1 MHDTTKAAD
10 WPAVEAP
17 PGGQWSK
24 LECIL
29 RDSGAVFWEVD
40 ANGIFTYA
48 SSSFAEL
55 LGYGPNELVGLRHV
69 DSFYPVEMAP
79 ELEAELRNDWLSQHR
94 PFHHAEVPL
103 VAKDGRVCWVTSRG
117 VPFFDAAG
125 KLQGFRGTDIDITQR
140 KEVEAKAREAD
151 RSVLLQI
158 SAAPVAIAYTTIGS
172 DEFRMNRAFVDLF
185 GYAPGE
191 IPTIEDWFR
200 VAYPDPAYRAE
211 VARVSSEMMERAKS
225 GDLPAAPREFK
236 IRCKDGTVR
245 DIEIASA
252 VVGDCFFG
260 TFTDRTARN
269 RAQLMFAE
277 KQKQLA
283 HAGRVAAVGQMA
295 ASLAHELNQPLGAIQ
310 RNAEAAQEILR
321 GEDPD
326 LAELRSIIEDIL
338 ADDLRAGNVLDRVR
352 NFLRK
357 DHELSMEAVEIPPFL
372 QETASLVRR
381 EAAAR
386 GATLEVSTDPALPAA
401 CADRVLLQ
409 QALLNLLLNAIAV
422 VPEGRGRITVHAGED
437 NDGMLVIS
445 VADNGGGL
453 TDEAAERFF
462 EPFYTTKSDGMG
474 LGLPIARTIAEQHGG
489 QLTVVN
495 TPGRGLRVS
504 LCLPFAR
511 VGDALT

>member
-1 MHDTTKAAD
+1 MHDMTKASRS
-10 WPAVEAP
+10 PAVEAP
-17 PGGQWSK
+17 PGGDWSE
-24 LECIL
+24 LENIL
-29 RDSGAVFWEVD
+29 RESGAVFWEVD

-48 SSSFAEL
+48 TSSFTEL
-55 LGYGPNELVGLRHV
+55 LGYEPHELVGVRHV
-69 DSFYPVEMAP
+69 DSFYPAEMAP

-103 VAKDGRVCWVTSRG
+103 VAKDGGVVWVTSRG

-125 KLQGFRGTDIDITQR
+125 KLQGFRGTDIDITRR
-140 KEVEAKAREAD
+140 KEAEAKAREAD

-172 DEFRMNRAFVDLF
+172 DVLRTNRAFVDLF

-191 IPTIEDWFR
+191 IPTVEEWFR
-200 VAYPDPAYRAE
+200 LAYPDPAYRAE
-211 VARVSSEMMERAKS
+211 VARISSEMIERAKA
-225 GDLPAAPREFK
+225 GDVAAAPREFK

-245 DIEIASA
+245 DVEIASA
-252 VVGDCFFG
+252 AVGDCFFG

-269 RAQLMFAE
+269 RAQLMLAE
-277 KQKQLA
+277 KQNQLA

-321 GEDPD
+321 SDSPD
-326 LAELRSIIEDIL
+326 LAELRAIIDDIL
-338 ADDLRAGNVLDRVR
+338 GDDMRAGNVLDRVR

-357 DHELSMEAVEIPPFL
+357 DHVLSMETVDIPPFL
-372 QETASLVRR
+372 KETASLVRR

-386 GATLEVSTDPALPAA
+386 GATLEVSTDPAIPAA

-437 NDGMLVIS
+437 NDGTLVIS

-453 TDEAAERFF
+453 ADEAAERLF

-489 QLTVVN
+489 RLSVVN
-495 TPGRGLRVS
+495 TPGRGLKVS

-511 VGDALT
+511 VGDAVP